1 MNDQLSRANREESS
15 DEALASDLFDM
26 PDEVDLKKQSLRDD
40 SIFPED
46 PLLQAQEP
54 KTPEDPPIAEIIDL
68 SPSVPNEADTYS
80 APEVLAEEDMR
91 LENELFS
98 YPADGG
104 GENALP
110 SVQDTDE
117 SISLFGAPDE
127 TDGAAYIPAF
137 DTGDEILEASDAKD
151 APLAPP
157 DADFAE
163 GKPNAVPRTTP
174 EMLALYRHAEK
185 RAAISAKLRFCI
197 ATLLAMMLAVLELFS
212 VFGVDVT
219 VPLGISRVRG
229 GAALLDLQF
238 LLLIGLASWKTIAV
252 GFRYLFTAHFRGES
266 VLSLSVLLVVAYD
279 IYLYVIGAI
288 DPILLALP
296 LAIVLVLSIWIE
308 LSECEIRRHLFALL
322 ARRGKKNAAI
332 VKERDGRS
340 VMTVSQ
346 VDRIDGFDE
355 RLSSFSENAQYRLV
369 LFFFSLLI
377 SAGAAIA
384 TAFAK
389 GEIPQILASALSVYL
404 LSAPFV
410 AILSRRMYFVALSR
424 ACIERSVALI
434 GESTVNE
441 AAVAD
446 CFSIEDSEAFS
457 ESETRIRFVNVFHD
471 SRLDEILCLISGVFR
486 QIGGPLAA
494 VLAKTGKEA
503 GVDRSVEILS
513 VEEDGLTA
521 SSEGRAVYIG
531 SEAFLMRM
539 GCSLA
544 CDIGADPTLKSD
556 RMCIMYC
563 AIEDELKAKFYLEYT
578 LDSVFE
584 SRVDQ
589 LRRFGIKTEIRTFD
603 PNLTAEYVAAI
614 SCVRSDMLRVRK
626 QTSDDLPEEGERG
639 SESGLFTFGKP
650 RGLLGALLACRQYL
664 RASRRLAL
672 CMLVEVFAGG
682 GLFLLLH
689 ALTSRTLVPI
699 FGLSLYLVMLSAF
712 SLYGAI
718 RFGKRAFRHDRE
730 IAGEADRQKGRSDL

>member
-1 MNDQLSRANREESS
+1 MNDQLSHANREESS
-15 DEALASDLFDM
+15 DEELASDLFDM
-26 PDEVDLKKQSLRDD
+26 PGEDDLKKQSLIDD

-46 PLLQAQEP
+46 PLLQAQAP
-54 KTPEDPPIAEIIDL
+54 KTPPDPPIAEMIDL
-68 SPSVPNEADTYS
+68 SPSVPKEADTYS
-80 APEVLAEEDMR
+80 APEVLSEEDMR
-91 LENELFS
+91 LESELFS

-104 GENALP
+104 GANALP
-110 SVQDTDE
+110 TVQDADE

-127 TDGAAYIPAF
+127 TDGTAYIPAF
-137 DTGDEILEASDAKD
+137 DTGDEILGGSDAKD
-151 APLAPP
+151 APLAPQ

-163 GKPNAVPRTTP
+163 GKHAVSRTTP
-174 EMLALYRHAEK
+174 EMLALYRRAEK

-238 LLLIGLASWKTIAV
+238 LLLVGLASWKTIAV

-279 IYLYVIGAI
+279 IYLYVTGAI

-296 LAIVLVLSIWIE
+296 LATVLVLSIWIE
-308 LSECEIRRHLFALL
+308 LSECEIRRHLLALL
-322 ARRGKKNAAI
+322 ARRRRKNAAI

-340 VMTVSQ
+340 VMTVSP

-355 RLSSFSENAQYRLV
+355 RLNSFSENAQYRLV

-377 SAGAAIA
+377 AAGAAA
-384 TAFAK
+384 AAAFAK
-389 GEIPQILASALSVYL
+389 GEISQILASALSVYL
-404 LSAPFV
+404 LSAPFA

-434 GESTVNE
+434 GEGTVNE

-544 CDIGADPTLKSD
+544 CDIGADPALKSD

-578 LDSVFE
+578 LDAVFE

-664 RASRRLAL
+664 RARRRLAL
-672 CMLVEVFAGG
+672 GMLVEVFTGA

-689 ALTSRTLVPI
+689 ASTSRTLVPT
-699 FGLSLYLVMLSAF
+699 FGLSLYLVMLSAI

-730 IAGEADRQKGRSDL
+730 IAGEADRQKGKSDL